1 MRHENHLWPLCGL
14 LLLVVL
20 GQPANQA
27 QAAIYKQVLP
37 DGSVIF
43 SDQQETGATEIEIP
57 PAQGYQAPRLQ
68 PDTRPGRIEH
78 HQPQPGK
85 RYRIFRIT
93 APEDDAAIRQNA
105 GNVAVNIAL
114 QPGLNQRAGHRIVL
128 TLDNKLIQSPTA
140 TTHILLKNVDRGTHK
155 LQALIED
162 AQGKTLMRSPIVT
175 FHLFRFSRLL
185 KPAQRP

>member
-1 MRHENHLWPLCGL
+1 MRCENYLWPLCGL
-14 LLLVVL
+14 LLLVL
-20 GQPANQA
+20 SQPANQA

-43 SDQQETGATEIEIP
+43 SDQQETGATEIEIS

-68 PDTRPGRIEH
+68 PDARPGKTERRK
-78 HQPQPGK
+78 PQPDK
-85 RYRIFRIT
+85 LYREFQIT
-93 APEDDAAIRQNA
+93 SPEDETTIRQNA
-105 GNVAVNIAL
+105 GNVEVNITL

-162 AQGKTLMRSPIVT
+162 AQGKMLMRSPIIT

-185 KPAQRP
+185 KPARRP